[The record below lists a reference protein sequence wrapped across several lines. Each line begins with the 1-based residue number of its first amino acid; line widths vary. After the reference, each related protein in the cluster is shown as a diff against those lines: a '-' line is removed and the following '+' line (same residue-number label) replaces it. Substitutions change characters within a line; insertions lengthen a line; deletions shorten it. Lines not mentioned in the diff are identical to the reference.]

1 MHVIFSFQK
10 YHYDNYLF
18 FSPMNVLMKK
28 TRLLIFLTIF
38 LSSLTVNA
46 NTDANADLI
55 NTEVVNLCPHPLDPL
70 NKAEIELAV
79 NLVKAKNL
87 SSQTFFPTV
96 VLNEPPKQE
105 ILNFKPGDS
114 FKREAIVEA
123 FDRPQNILYKAI
135 VDLQQQKVIA
145 FDKMPEGT
153 QPPSFE
159 NEYTVIPALVS
170 QDSQWRAAMKKRG
183 VEPEDV
189 YLDLWSGGDLAIN
202 TDREGQAVAP
212 GTRIM
217 RVLSF
222 LRGQQANPYDRPIE
236 GVVVAVDMNHLKILQ
251 VTDTVIA
258 PVSNYD
264 GLATQHNRKPLK
276 PLQIVQSS
284 GEDFQTCGHE
294 IRWQGWRFRYVLHP
308 RDGLVIYTL
317 GYEENGKVRAIAYR
331 LGLTEIYVPYG
342 VPDSNWVWRTAFDV
356 GEYGMG
362 RFVNP
367 LIAEHDV
374 PNNAK
379 FFNARIADDHGGSI
393 VYPNAVGIYERNAGL
408 LWKRVD
414 PSSNAQDLRGA
425 RELVLTSNSW
435 IGNYIYA
442 VHFIFQMNGSLEV
455 RIDATGTTLN
465 QGVNSLEAGAKYG
478 RIVDKAITADGKT
491 ALVAAPNHQHFFNF
505 RADLDIDGTANRV
518 YESNV
523 FSQTSELNNA
533 FASEEFLL
541 STESSAKRDIDLKR
555 ARSWKILSSQAKN
568 DLGSPT
574 GYTLYLGDTATPYA
588 NSNFAARKRAGFIEY
603 PLWVT
608 RYHADELYAT
618 GAYPNQGQAS
628 QGLPFYSNS
637 EELGDQDSVLWITA
651 GLTHVPDVEQY
662 PVMNTES
669 LQVFRL
675 VPYGFFRRNPALDL
689 TP

>member
-96 VLNEPPKQE
+96 VLNEPPKQDV
-105 ILNFKPGDS
+105 IDFKPGDN

-123 FDRPQNILYKAI
+123 LDRPQNILYKAI

-170 QDSQWRAAMKKRG
+170 QDPQWRAAMKKRG

-331 LGLTEIYVPYG
+331 LGLTELYVP
-342 VPDSNWVWRTAFDV
+342 
-356 GEYGMG
+356 
-362 RFVNP
+362 
-367 LIAEHDV
+367 
-374 PNNAK
+374 
-379 FFNARIADDHGGSI
+379 
-393 VYPNAVGIYERNAGL
+393 
-408 LWKRVD
+408 
-414 PSSNAQDLRGA
+414 
-425 RELVLTSNSW
+425 
-435 IGNYIYA
+435 
-442 VHFIFQMNGSLEV
+442 
-455 RIDATGTTLN
+455 
-465 QGVNSLEAGAKYG
+465 
-478 RIVDKAITADGKT
+478 
-491 ALVAAPNHQHFFNF
+491 
-505 RADLDIDGTANRV
+505 
-518 YESNV
+518 
-523 FSQTSELNNA
+523 
-533 FASEEFLL
+533 
-541 STESSAKRDIDLKR
+541 
-555 ARSWKILSSQAKN
+555 
-568 DLGSPT
+568 
-574 GYTLYLGDTATPYA
+574 
-588 NSNFAARKRAGFIEY
+588 
-603 PLWVT
+603 
-608 RYHADELYAT
+608 
-618 GAYPNQGQAS
+618 
-628 QGLPFYSNS
+628 
-637 EELGDQDSVLWITA
+637 
-651 GLTHVPDVEQY
+651 
-662 PVMNTES
+662 
-669 LQVFRL
+669 
-675 VPYGFFRRNPALDL
+675 
-689 TP
+689 